1 MKQLALGTLIALL
14 GIGSASADYATD
26 VESSMINSGNTN
38 YTTLPATSAGP
49 TKPNNHLFQI
59 SEYR

>member
-1 MKQLALGTLIALL
+1 MKQLALGTLITLL

-26 VESSMINSGNTN
+26 TESSMINSGSTN

-49 TKPNNHLFQI
+49 SRSDDNLFQI
-59 SEYR
+59 SEHG